1 MRNEVVIV
9 AASRFYDCRM
19 SAMDR
24 LLPTEDFGSP
34 VAQLE
39 GQLSGGEIA
48 HPAVAARPLGA
59 IRCPEPGAT
68 KLPFGPAQ
76 RHLNGT
82 D

>member
-39 GQLSGGEIA
+39 G
-48 HPAVAARPLGA
+48 
-59 IRCPEPGAT
+59 
-68 KLPFGPAQ
+68 
-76 RHLNGT
+76 
-82 D
+82 